1 MFVSMVP
8 LLWRSSIPNKKKYM
22 RFLCYYRIHLL
33 KSKIYSVRIKFSMVV
48 SRVGM
53 FSCSDHTKSK
63 KSVILSPIRILFSVL
78 GAWDSITSHTTSC
91 SIGGG
96 KSRNLTKKFGKKDKN
111 NNECDKVNHLHLVDL
126 MTTWNKKFSLESIL
140 FNISCVIL

>member
-1 MFVSMVP
+1 MVP

-78 GAWDSITSHTTSC
+78 GAWDSITSHTTTS
-91 SIGGG
+91 SISGGWLG
-96 KSRNLTKKFGKKDKN
+96 NHTEKFSKKDKN
-111 NNECDKVNHLHLVDL
+111 NDKYDKVNHLCVCLEF
-126 MTTWNKKFSLESIL
+126 KK
-140 FNISCVIL
+140 NIGNMIQIKF